1 MISKM
6 GTCKFCGKTDILI
19 SNILEVCRNCI
30 IEKDWSVIKPH
41 ILSVHKQIRKLSGLP
56 DKPPMAESPNIRLKC
71 NYCINECSLSEYDIS
86 YCGLRNIQREKN
98 GDLPFPSK
106 SKGYL
111 HGYIDPNPTNCCNA
125 WFCPAGTSEG
135 FPKYSDYEGPEFG
148 TYSYAAF
155 FLGCSFSCLFCQNS
169 SHKQFQKRNLVDS
182 ETLANQIVK
191 NKKITC
197 LCYFGGT
204 PEVQLPFSINI
215 AEKILEKIKNK
226 NTSRK
231 FRICYE
237 CNGTGNK
244 DLMEK
249 CMQIALQS
257 GGNIKFDLKSYNEK
271 LNLAL
276 CGISNSRTLDN
287 FKNLAEKYFRTRSK
301 EMPEMSACTL
311 MVPGYVNHE
320 EVELIARF
328 ISEINPEIPYSLLVF
343 HGDYQMRDL
352 GITPK
357 KQAEKSLEIAKKY
370 LKNVHMGNKYLLGF
384 S

>member
-1 MISKM
+1 M
-6 GTCKFCGKTDILI
+6 GTCKFCGKTERGISEILQ
-19 SNILEVCRNCI
+19 VCRNCI
-30 IEKDWSVIKPH
+30 LEGDWNLIKHH
-41 ILSVHKQIRKLSGLP
+41 ILSVHKQVRQLVELP
-56 DKPPMAESPNIRLKC
+56 DKPPKAERPNIKLKC
-71 NYCINECSLSEYDIS
+71 NYCINECSLSENDVS
-86 YCGLRNIQREKN
+86 YCGLRNIPKN
-98 GDLPFPSK
+98 KKGDLPFPTK
-106 SKGYL
+106 SKGYIHSYL
-111 HGYIDPNPTNCCNA
+111 DPNPTNCCNA
-125 WFCPAGTSEG
+125 WFCPAGTSAGYPE
-135 FPKYSDYEGPEFG
+135 YSNYNQPEYG

-155 FLGCSFSCLFCQNS
+155 LYGCSYNCLSCQNA
-169 SHKQFQKRNLVDS
+169 SHKLFSKKNLFDV
-182 ETLANQIVK
+182 ETLANQILK

-204 PEVQLPFSINI
+204 PEVQLPFSINM
-215 AEKILEKIKNK
+215 AEKILEKIKDDNR
-226 NTSRK
+226 SRK

-249 CMQIALQS
+249 CMQIAIKS

-287 FKNLAEKYFRTRSK
+287 FKNLAEKYFGTRSK
-301 EMPEMSACTL
+301 DIPEMSACTL

-357 KQAEKSLEIAKKY
+357 KQAERSLEIAKRY
-370 LKNVHMGNKYLLGF
+370 MKNVHMGNKYLLRF